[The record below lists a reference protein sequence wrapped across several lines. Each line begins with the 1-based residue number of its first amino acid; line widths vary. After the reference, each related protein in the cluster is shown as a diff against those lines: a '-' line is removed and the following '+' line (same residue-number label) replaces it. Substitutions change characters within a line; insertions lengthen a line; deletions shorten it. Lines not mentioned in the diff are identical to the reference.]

1 MRWERARQEGMG
13 ALHREPRATDRGT
26 APGVGATAQRRGT
39 GGRLSEG
46 AGDVAADRAT
56 DRSEFPVKI
65 LASSA
70 WRLLGGLG
78 WSVRRPAGEARD
90 SNDRAARRRKARR
103 WPEQK
108 NAARDG
114 RIILCIDE
122 GGLSCRPCGAG
133 PWAPGGQTPILQ
145 YSFSR
150 EQLSVIADLSY
161 WRFCFRLFSGAL
173 KSPQFVESLQAL
185 QATTGKN
192 LPAIWDRLRASLEG
206 RTQEH
211 RGSARPDRDRLPAAV
226 RAGSAPAAVR
236 GGSADALGLAAVTYV
251 PTDEGT
257 LYPVLDVFS
266 RYAVGW
272 AMAARL
278 GSHLVRTALAV
289 AYAQRRPKRT
299 IHHSDHGSEYTAVA
313 FSSRCRGL
321 GITMSMGSVGDCFDN
336 AMMQSCF

>member
-1 MRWERARQEGMG
+1 MAR
-13 ALHREPRATDRGT
+13 T
-26 APGVGATAQRRGT
+26 
-39 GGRLSEG
+39 
-46 AGDVAADRAT
+46 
-56 DRSEFPVKI
+56 
-65 LASSA
+65 
-70 WRLLGGLG
+70 
-78 WSVRRPAGEARD
+78 
-90 SNDRAARRRKARR
+90 
-103 WPEQK
+103 K

-257 LYPVLDVFS
+257 LYLAAVLDVFS

-278 GSHLVRTALAV
+278 GSHLVRTALEM
-289 AYAQRRPKRT
+289 AYAQRRPKRI

-313 FSSRCRGL
+313 FSSRCREL

-336 AMMQSCF
+336 AMMESFFSSLEAEVLDRYHFKTREEARAKIFCWLEGWYNTHRRHSAIAYLSPREYERRFSHKHTRPSDAFLPHSRETALR